1 MPNSDDQ
8 QGADRLERLYR
19 ASNDDPALAGPPRE
33 LDEQL
38 RAAAR
43 TAIQQG
49 SAARSQ
55 NTRGTAAVPRWG
67 WATAATLLLATGL
80 YIALP
85 DTGQVPGPVS
95 SQDTLQTV
103 LQEAL
108 QEPLPE
114 PLQPALE
121 ISRDI
126 AADDL
131 EAPAAPSLR
140 AAGTAAD
147 STADRPTLLRQAN
160 KAARTSRAAESLAPP
175 NCKVYEH
182 ALITQICQLDNDPLS
197 TPTRPGRCLP
207 AQYSAT
213 RRTIGRAA
221 AQHGVLL
228 SVCERSQ
235 RSAEL
240 RCRASGSLVVCPRS
254 SGWRR
259 PNAERPIEPVVD
271 TLGPIGPTDR
281 LYVPGSACW
290 IAGQGFGQLPRF
302 AQHLVIR
309 HTPGSK
315 AQAHHLFTHQTS
327 PQ

>member
-8 QGADRLERLYR
+8 QAADRLERLYR

-33 LDEQL
+33 LDERL

-43 TAIQQG
+43 TAIKQG
-49 SAARSQ
+49 PVAGSQ

-95 SQDTLQTV
+95 SQNRLQTV
-103 LQEAL
+103 LQEVL

-131 EAPAAPSLR
+131 EAPAAPSVR

-147 STADRPTLLRQAN
+147 TTADRPTLLRQAN
-160 KAARTSRAAESLAPP
+160 KAALTARAAEALAPP
-175 NCKVYEH
+175 NCKAYEH
-182 ALITQICQLDNDPLS
+182 ALITQICQLDNDRYQLVPAPGVACPPKILQLDGLS
-197 TPTRPGRCLP
+197 VGPQSSTEYFSVSAGVHSVRLSCVQGEWQLSRLP
-207 AQYSAT
+207 A
-213 RRTIGRAA
+213 
-221 AQHGVLL
+221 
-228 SVCERSQ
+228 E
-235 RSAEL
+235 
-240 RCRASGSLVVCPRS
+240 
-254 SGWRR
+254 
-259 PNAERPIEPVVD
+259 
-271 TLGPIGPTDR
+271 
-281 LYVPGSACW
+281 
-290 IAGQGFGQLPRF
+290 
-302 AQHLVIR
+302 
-309 HTPGSK
+309 
-315 AQAHHLFTHQTS
+315 
-327 PQ
+327 